1 MAAAAVIDFVALR
14 CGEKSLGF
22 DFAVRPYSRKSS
34 SASLVVCV
42 RSA

>member
-22 DFAVRPYSRKSS
+22 DFAVRIW
-34 SASLVVCV
+34 SAG
-42 RSA
+42 